1 MESTAINPAKT
12 RLLKSKSAAMEKLP
26 NKTYYAK
33 EIKAHTGYA
42 LDKTVY
48 KIKAGVNKVKE
59 DFQTGKIK
67 INKSAE
73 DGIISG
79 RKFKITYSYNG
90 KSLSETAKTNAKGIA
105 TFDNLKVYDMST
117 GKAITYTVSEIN
129 VDTKNVKLTDGDV
142 DLTINVKFNNELK
155 TGSIKINKQSEDNQN
170 GGREFTV
177 TGNGKTYSI
186 KTGSDGVLRKATE
199 IAARSGYQCK
209 VYEDASC
216 MFADCIE
223 EDEDE
228 PACIVTIGGDG
239 TTLRA
244 VSHAVN
250 QGIEIITPIL
260 GINLGKI
267 GFFSETSI
275 EGFEETLKQFSEGD
289 YTIETDRMLKASF
302 KDGRA
307 FFALNDFLAY
317 KSGFSSVSHIEL
329 GVDGADVGMIHGDGI
344 IVSSRLGSTVR
355 LQLHLIP

>member
-1 MESTAINPAKT
+1 MNHRIFF
-12 RLLKSKSAAMEKLP
+12 
-26 NKTYYAK
+26 Y
-33 EIKAHTGYA
+33 
-42 LDKTVY
+42 
-48 KIKAGVNKVKE
+48 VN
-59 DFQTGKIK
+59 
-67 INKSAE
+67 
-73 DGIISG
+73 
-79 RKFKITYSYNG
+79 
-90 KSLSETAKTNAKGIA
+90 
-105 TFDNLKVYDMST
+105 
-117 GKAITYTVSEIN
+117 
-129 VDTKNVKLTDGDV
+129 
-142 DLTINVKFNNELK
+142 
-155 TGSIKINKQSEDNQN
+155 
-170 GGREFTV
+170 V
-177 TGNGKTYSI
+177 T

-302 KDGRA
+302 KDGRE

-329 GVDGADVGMIHGDGI
+329 GVDGGDVTSVCSMETEKLFDRIKEHLYLEDAMTTKEVANRLGLIPLQFQPGESFQYGTSADV
-344 IVSSRLGSTVR
+344 LGAVIEVISGKTFGEF
-355 LQLHLIP
+355 LKEE

>member
-1 MESTAINPAKT
+1 MNHRIFF
-12 RLLKSKSAAMEKLP
+12 
-26 NKTYYAK
+26 Y
-33 EIKAHTGYA
+33 
-42 LDKTVY
+42 
-48 KIKAGVNKVKE
+48 VN
-59 DFQTGKIK
+59 
-67 INKSAE
+67 
-73 DGIISG
+73 
-79 RKFKITYSYNG
+79 
-90 KSLSETAKTNAKGIA
+90 
-105 TFDNLKVYDMST
+105 
-117 GKAITYTVSEIN
+117 
-129 VDTKNVKLTDGDV
+129 
-142 DLTINVKFNNELK
+142 
-155 TGSIKINKQSEDNQN
+155 
-170 GGREFTV
+170 V
-177 TGNGKTYSI
+177 T

-223 EDEDE
+223 EEEDE

-302 KDGRA
+302 KDGRE

-344 IVSSRLGSTVR
+344 FVSSRLGSTGYSISAGGPVVAPNLDVILVTPVCPHSLTVR
-355 LQLHLIP
+355 PIAAAFDSVIEINAQSDCVMYADGISTVQVPAGTGFTVSGCNKQVGFIRTKKRNVFRLIRERLN

>member
-1 MESTAINPAKT
+1 MNHRIFF
-12 RLLKSKSAAMEKLP
+12 
-26 NKTYYAK
+26 Y
-33 EIKAHTGYA
+33 
-42 LDKTVY
+42 
-48 KIKAGVNKVKE
+48 VN
-59 DFQTGKIK
+59 
-67 INKSAE
+67 
-73 DGIISG
+73 
-79 RKFKITYSYNG
+79 
-90 KSLSETAKTNAKGIA
+90 
-105 TFDNLKVYDMST
+105 
-117 GKAITYTVSEIN
+117 
-129 VDTKNVKLTDGDV
+129 
-142 DLTINVKFNNELK
+142 
-155 TGSIKINKQSEDNQN
+155 
-170 GGREFTV
+170 V
-177 TGNGKTYSI
+177 T
-186 KTGSDGVLRKATE
+186 KTGSDSVLRKATE

-216 MFADCIE
+216 MFADCVE

-302 KDGRA
+302 KDGRE

-344 IVSSRLGSTVR
+344 IVSSRLGSTGYSISAGGPVVAPNLDVILVTPVCPHSLTVR
-355 LQLHLIP
+355 PIAAAFDSVIEINAKSDCVMYADGISTVQVPAGTGFTVSGCNKQVGFIRTKKRNVFRLIRERLN

>member
-1 MESTAINPAKT
+1 MNHRIFF
-12 RLLKSKSAAMEKLP
+12 
-26 NKTYYAK
+26 Y
-33 EIKAHTGYA
+33 
-42 LDKTVY
+42 
-48 KIKAGVNKVKE
+48 VN
-59 DFQTGKIK
+59 
-67 INKSAE
+67 
-73 DGIISG
+73 
-79 RKFKITYSYNG
+79 
-90 KSLSETAKTNAKGIA
+90 
-105 TFDNLKVYDMST
+105 
-117 GKAITYTVSEIN
+117 
-129 VDTKNVKLTDGDV
+129 
-142 DLTINVKFNNELK
+142 
-155 TGSIKINKQSEDNQN
+155 
-170 GGREFTV
+170 V
-177 TGNGKTYSI
+177 T
-186 KTGSDGVLRKATE
+186 KTGSDSVLQKATE
-199 IAARSGYQCK
+199 IAARNGYQCK

-216 MFADCIE
+216 MFADCVE

-302 KDGRA
+302 KDGRE

-344 IVSSRLGSTVR
+344 IVSSRLGSTGYSISAGGPVVAPNLDVILVTPVCPHSLTVR
-355 LQLHLIP
+355 PIAAAFDSVIEINAKSDCVMYADGISTVQVPAGTGFTVSGCNKQVGFIRTKKRNVFRLIRERLN

>member
-1 MESTAINPAKT
+1 MNHRIFFC
-12 RLLKSKSAAMEKLP
+12 
-26 NKTYYAK
+26 
-33 EIKAHTGYA
+33 
-42 LDKTVY
+42 
-48 KIKAGVNKVKE
+48 VN
-59 DFQTGKIK
+59 
-67 INKSAE
+67 
-73 DGIISG
+73 
-79 RKFKITYSYNG
+79 
-90 KSLSETAKTNAKGIA
+90 
-105 TFDNLKVYDMST
+105 
-117 GKAITYTVSEIN
+117 
-129 VDTKNVKLTDGDV
+129 
-142 DLTINVKFNNELK
+142 
-155 TGSIKINKQSEDNQN
+155 
-170 GGREFTV
+170 V
-177 TGNGKTYSI
+177 T

-302 KDGRA
+302 KDGRE

-344 IVSSRLGSTVR
+344 IVSSRLGSTGYSISAGGPVVAPNLDVILVTPVCPHSLTVR
-355 LQLHLIP
+355 PIAAAFDSVIEINAQSDCVMYADGISTVQVPAGTGFTVSGCNKQVGFIRTKKRNVFRLIRERLN

>member
-1 MESTAINPAKT
+1 MNHRIFF
-12 RLLKSKSAAMEKLP
+12 
-26 NKTYYAK
+26 Y
-33 EIKAHTGYA
+33 
-42 LDKTVY
+42 
-48 KIKAGVNKVKE
+48 VN
-59 DFQTGKIK
+59 
-67 INKSAE
+67 
-73 DGIISG
+73 
-79 RKFKITYSYNG
+79 
-90 KSLSETAKTNAKGIA
+90 
-105 TFDNLKVYDMST
+105 
-117 GKAITYTVSEIN
+117 
-129 VDTKNVKLTDGDV
+129 
-142 DLTINVKFNNELK
+142 
-155 TGSIKINKQSEDNQN
+155 
-170 GGREFTV
+170 V
-177 TGNGKTYSI
+177 T

-302 KDGRA
+302 KDGRE

-344 IVSSRLGSTVR
+344 IVSSRLGSTGYSISAGGPVVAPNLDVILVTPVCPHSLTVR
-355 LQLHLIP
+355 PIAAAFDSVIEINAQSDCVMYADGISTVQVPAGTGFTVSGCNKQVGFIRTKKRNVLRLIRERLN

>member
-1 MESTAINPAKT
+1 MNHRIFF
-12 RLLKSKSAAMEKLP
+12 
-26 NKTYYAK
+26 Y
-33 EIKAHTGYA
+33 
-42 LDKTVY
+42 
-48 KIKAGVNKVKE
+48 VN
-59 DFQTGKIK
+59 
-67 INKSAE
+67 
-73 DGIISG
+73 
-79 RKFKITYSYNG
+79 
-90 KSLSETAKTNAKGIA
+90 
-105 TFDNLKVYDMST
+105 
-117 GKAITYTVSEIN
+117 
-129 VDTKNVKLTDGDV
+129 
-142 DLTINVKFNNELK
+142 
-155 TGSIKINKQSEDNQN
+155 
-170 GGREFTV
+170 V
-177 TGNGKTYSI
+177 T
-186 KTGSDGVLRKATE
+186 KTGSDSVLRKATE

-302 KDGRA
+302 KDGRE

-344 IVSSRLGSTVR
+344 IVSSRLGSTGYSISAGGPVVAPNLDVILVTPVCPHSLTVR
-355 LQLHLIP
+355 PIAAAFDSVIEINAQSDCVMYADGISTVQVPAGTGFTVSGCNKQVGFIRTKKRNVFRLIRERLN

>member
-1 MESTAINPAKT
+1 MNHRIFF
-12 RLLKSKSAAMEKLP
+12 
-26 NKTYYAK
+26 Y
-33 EIKAHTGYA
+33 
-42 LDKTVY
+42 
-48 KIKAGVNKVKE
+48 VN
-59 DFQTGKIK
+59 
-67 INKSAE
+67 
-73 DGIISG
+73 
-79 RKFKITYSYNG
+79 
-90 KSLSETAKTNAKGIA
+90 
-105 TFDNLKVYDMST
+105 
-117 GKAITYTVSEIN
+117 
-129 VDTKNVKLTDGDV
+129 
-142 DLTINVKFNNELK
+142 
-155 TGSIKINKQSEDNQN
+155 
-170 GGREFTV
+170 V
-177 TGNGKTYSI
+177 T

-302 KDGRA
+302 KDGRE

-344 IVSSRLGSTVR
+344 IVSSRLGSTGYSISAGGPVVAPNLDVILVTPVCPHALTVR
-355 LQLHLIP
+355 PIAAAFDSVIEINAQSDCVMYADGISTVQVPAGTGFTVSGCNKQVGFIRTKNRNVFRLIRERLN

>member
-1 MESTAINPAKT
+1 MNHRIFF
-12 RLLKSKSAAMEKLP
+12 
-26 NKTYYAK
+26 Y
-33 EIKAHTGYA
+33 
-42 LDKTVY
+42 
-48 KIKAGVNKVKE
+48 VN
-59 DFQTGKIK
+59 
-67 INKSAE
+67 
-73 DGIISG
+73 
-79 RKFKITYSYNG
+79 
-90 KSLSETAKTNAKGIA
+90 
-105 TFDNLKVYDMST
+105 
-117 GKAITYTVSEIN
+117 
-129 VDTKNVKLTDGDV
+129 
-142 DLTINVKFNNELK
+142 
-155 TGSIKINKQSEDNQN
+155 
-170 GGREFTV
+170 V
-177 TGNGKTYSI
+177 T

-302 KDGRA
+302 KDGRE

-329 GVDGADVGMIHGDGI
+329 GVDGADGADDTAAGAVDLGDLQLRGLADHTGH
-344 IVSSRLGSTVR
+344 VAALGDAGLGSGDEHPDALDVGDQAALIFLGNGAFHSGLVLCPGSHVVPDLQAVQLLLGKLHGAFLVVDANDEDLDLVADFQDVFR
-355 LQLHLIP
+355 LHGRIGADFVIRDVAGMLGAEVDLDFGVADSGHGADNLISCI

>member
-1 MESTAINPAKT
+1 MNHRIFF
-12 RLLKSKSAAMEKLP
+12 
-26 NKTYYAK
+26 Y
-33 EIKAHTGYA
+33 
-42 LDKTVY
+42 
-48 KIKAGVNKVKE
+48 VN
-59 DFQTGKIK
+59 
-67 INKSAE
+67 
-73 DGIISG
+73 
-79 RKFKITYSYNG
+79 
-90 KSLSETAKTNAKGIA
+90 
-105 TFDNLKVYDMST
+105 
-117 GKAITYTVSEIN
+117 
-129 VDTKNVKLTDGDV
+129 
-142 DLTINVKFNNELK
+142 
-155 TGSIKINKQSEDNQN
+155 
-170 GGREFTV
+170 V
-177 TGNGKTYSI
+177 T
-186 KTGSDGVLRKATE
+186 KTGSDGVLRKATG

-302 KDGRA
+302 KDGRE

-344 IVSSRLGSTVR
+344 IVSSRLGSTGYSISAGGPVVAPNLDVILVTPVCPHSLTVR
-355 LQLHLIP
+355 PIAAAFDSVIEINAKSDCVMYADGISTVQVPAGTGFTVSGCNKQVGFIRTKKRNVFRLIRERLN

>member
-1 MESTAINPAKT
+1 MNHRIFF
-12 RLLKSKSAAMEKLP
+12 
-26 NKTYYAK
+26 Y
-33 EIKAHTGYA
+33 
-42 LDKTVY
+42 
-48 KIKAGVNKVKE
+48 VN
-59 DFQTGKIK
+59 
-67 INKSAE
+67 
-73 DGIISG
+73 
-79 RKFKITYSYNG
+79 
-90 KSLSETAKTNAKGIA
+90 
-105 TFDNLKVYDMST
+105 
-117 GKAITYTVSEIN
+117 
-129 VDTKNVKLTDGDV
+129 
-142 DLTINVKFNNELK
+142 
-155 TGSIKINKQSEDNQN
+155 
-170 GGREFTV
+170 V
-177 TGNGKTYSI
+177 T

-267 GFFSETSI
+267 GFFSETNI

-302 KDGRA
+302 KDGRE

-317 KSGFSSVSHIEL
+317 KSGFF
-329 GVDGADVGMIHGDGI
+329 
-344 IVSSRLGSTVR
+344 VR
-355 LQLHLIP
+355 IAY

>member
-1 MESTAINPAKT
+1 MNHRIFF
-12 RLLKSKSAAMEKLP
+12 
-26 NKTYYAK
+26 Y
-33 EIKAHTGYA
+33 
-42 LDKTVY
+42 
-48 KIKAGVNKVKE
+48 VN
-59 DFQTGKIK
+59 
-67 INKSAE
+67 
-73 DGIISG
+73 
-79 RKFKITYSYNG
+79 
-90 KSLSETAKTNAKGIA
+90 
-105 TFDNLKVYDMST
+105 
-117 GKAITYTVSEIN
+117 
-129 VDTKNVKLTDGDV
+129 
-142 DLTINVKFNNELK
+142 
-155 TGSIKINKQSEDNQN
+155 
-170 GGREFTV
+170 V
-177 TGNGKTYSI
+177 T

-223 EDEDE
+223 EEEDE

-302 KDGRA
+302 KDGRE

-344 IVSSRLGSTVR
+344 IVSSRLGSTGYSISAGGPVVAPNLDVILVTPVCPHSLTVR
-355 LQLHLIP
+355 PIAAAFDSVIEINAQSDCVMYVDGISTVQVPAGTGFTVSGCNKQVGFIRTKKRNVFRLIRERLN

>member
-1 MESTAINPAKT
+1 MNHRIFF
-12 RLLKSKSAAMEKLP
+12 
-26 NKTYYAK
+26 Y
-33 EIKAHTGYA
+33 
-42 LDKTVY
+42 
-48 KIKAGVNKVKE
+48 VN
-59 DFQTGKIK
+59 
-67 INKSAE
+67 
-73 DGIISG
+73 
-79 RKFKITYSYNG
+79 
-90 KSLSETAKTNAKGIA
+90 
-105 TFDNLKVYDMST
+105 
-117 GKAITYTVSEIN
+117 
-129 VDTKNVKLTDGDV
+129 
-142 DLTINVKFNNELK
+142 
-155 TGSIKINKQSEDNQN
+155 
-170 GGREFTV
+170 V
-177 TGNGKTYSI
+177 T

-302 KDGRA
+302 KDGREV
-307 FFALNDFLAY
+307 FALNDFLAY

-344 IVSSRLGSTVR
+344 IVSSRLGSTGYSISAGGPVVAPNLDVILVTPVCPHSLTVR
-355 LQLHLIP
+355 PIAAAFDSVIEINAQSDCVMYADGISTVQVPAGTGFTVSGCNKQVGFIRTKKRNVFRLIRERLN

>member
-1 MESTAINPAKT
+1 MH
-12 RLLKSKSAAMEKLP
+12 KLDG
-26 NKTYYAK
+26 A
-33 EIKAHTGYA
+33 
-42 LDKTVY
+42 
-48 KIKAGVNKVKE
+48 
-59 DFQTGKIK
+59 
-67 INKSAE
+67 AE
-73 DGIISG
+73 DKNESQN
-79 RKFKITYSYNG
+79 FFY
-90 KSLSETAKTNAKGIA
+90 
-105 TFDNLKVYDMST
+105 V
-117 GKAITYTVSEIN
+117 N
-129 VDTKNVKLTDGDV
+129 VT
-142 DLTINVKFNNELK
+142 
-155 TGSIKINKQSEDNQN
+155 
-170 GGREFTV
+170 
-177 TGNGKTYSI
+177 

-302 KDGRA
+302 KDGRE

-344 IVSSRLGSTVR
+344 IVSSRLGSTGYSISAGGPVVAPNLDVILVTPVCPHSLTVR
-355 LQLHLIP
+355 PIAAAFDSVIEINAQSDCVMYADGISTVQVPAGTGFTVSGCNKQVGFIRTKKRNVFRLIRERLN